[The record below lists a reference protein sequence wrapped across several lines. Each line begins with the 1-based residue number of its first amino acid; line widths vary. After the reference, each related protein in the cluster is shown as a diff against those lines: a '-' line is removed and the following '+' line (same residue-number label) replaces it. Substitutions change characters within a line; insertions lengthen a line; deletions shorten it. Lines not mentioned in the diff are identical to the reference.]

1 MCLLCLGAANS
12 ILDSSTRWWKDG
24 GPKYTFYL
32 PCGDYTITLENMA
45 LQLGLSVDVSVVI
58 GAAIIPSKVD
68 LCAALLGKVPNK
80 FDDGQ
85 ILMNWSAEK
94 FDKLSVDA
102 IKVATIPSRLQRM
115 QKTKLEISR
124 VGHIILG
131 VVSGHKTGEDV
142 NRWLPA
148 TVAVV
153 GLVDY
158 NFYVPELNHG
168 PSYVGIPQELE
179 DIRLLLDKR
188 LEVEDVICRHRYYI
202 LHPLESVGQLEDVGY
217 EGTVDSVRDGG
228 NVGIRPGGAT
238 VKLEATNST
247 STARLER
254 TAQGGHA

>member
-1 MCLLCLGAANS
+1 M
-12 ILDSSTRWWKDG
+12 
-24 GPKYTFYL
+24 Y
-32 PCGDYTITLENMA
+32 
-45 LQLGLSVDVSVVI
+45 
-58 GAAIIPSKVD
+58 
-68 LCAALLGKVPNK
+68 
-80 FDDGQ
+80 
-85 ILMNWSAEK
+85 
-94 FDKLSVDA
+94 
-102 IKVATIPSRLQRM
+102 KVATMPSRLQRM

-153 GLVDY
+153 GLV
-158 NFYVPELNHG
+158 VTTISTS
-168 PSYVGIPQELE
+168 PSERLIHVSVGDKELE
-179 DIRLLLDKR
+179 DIRLLLDQR
-188 LEVEDVICRHRYYI
+188 LEAEDVICRHRYYI

-217 EGTVDSVRDGG
+217 EGTIDSVRDGG

-254 TAQGGHA
+254 TAQGGHAWEE